1 MSRFRAS
8 GSDSGFNFDEGDS
21 TGEGDLTFGPGP
33 GILLYLDLG
42 KGWFVLGFLT
52 RFDVEGDLDTD
63 ERVRVWAVV
72 DIEEDDDATG
82 PDEGIVLN
90 GGFGGTAG
98 MGVTVEEGGGGDE
111 GAERDFGV
119 ASVLDDVGLDV
130 NFGVGA
136 VDFGGV
142 MLADLIGI
150 DVAFFDATTA
160 GPFSVT
166 ARTRG
171 GGKRDVRGVEEE
183 EILEFEKVA
192 VTGRSALVSGTTRSS
207 SLFETAAETDKLA
220 MKMGGAALETLRR
233 LVLAAVLVRLLSA
246 SCLEIGP
253 QFFAPSL
260 ESPILL
266 DTPPSSQA
274 EAHCEA

>member
-8 GSDSGFNFDEGDS
+8 GSDSSELHVH
-21 TGEGDLTFGPGP
+21 LTRP

-160 GPFSVT
+160 GPLSVT

-171 GGKRDVRGVEEE
+171 GGKREVRGVEE

-220 MKMGGAALETLRR
+220 MEMGGAALETLRR